1 MCVADHTLTWLA
13 GRSLVGRRT
22 PRVTRVSERVCMGKT
37 GKFQYVYIP
46 ADVSE
51 PLQELSLSYTEE
63 DEVQCLLNRLRVSH
77 SCVAPYSCVGPRACH
92 QLNKLRRPGI

>member
-1 MCVADHTLTWLA
+1 
-13 GRSLVGRRT
+13 
-22 PRVTRVSERVCMGKT
+22 MGKN

-63 DEVQCLLNRLRVSH
+63 DQVQCLLHKLRVSY
-77 SCVAPYSCVGPRACH
+77 SCVAPLQSSRQGHLLLAFPLA
-92 QLNKLRRPGI
+92 P